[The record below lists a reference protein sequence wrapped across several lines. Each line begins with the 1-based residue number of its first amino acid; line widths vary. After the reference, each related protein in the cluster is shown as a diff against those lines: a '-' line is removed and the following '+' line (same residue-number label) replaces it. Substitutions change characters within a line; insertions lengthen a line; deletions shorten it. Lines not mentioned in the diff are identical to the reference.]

1 MCEHNMGNNICI
13 CCGLFVYFC
22 FTVPPDLFLLGCIF
36 MIVDYDSS
44 MPEEVMMW
52 QRIIASSG
60 GEVETVYGPRVTHVL
75 SETQKS
81 ATFQRVT
88 RTMCLLSLTV
98 YFFEYIIP

>member
-1 MCEHNMGNNICI
+1 M
-13 CCGLFVYFC
+13 YFC
-22 FTVPPDLFLLGCIF
+22 FAVPPDLFLLGCIF

-52 QRIIASSG
+52 QRIISSSG

-88 RTMCLLSLTV
+88 SAMSLLLLAL
-98 YFFEYIIP
+98 FF

>member
-1 MCEHNMGNNICI
+1 LHYVILCYE
-13 CCGLFVYFC
+13 LFVYFC
-22 FTVPPDLFLLGCIF
+22 FAVPPDLFLLGCIF

-52 QRIIASSG
+52 KHIIASSG

-75 SETQKS
+75 CETQKS

-88 RTMCLLSLTV
+88 STMSSLSLAV
-98 YFFEYIIP
+98 YLF

>member
-1 MCEHNMGNNICI
+1 
-13 CCGLFVYFC
+13 
-22 FTVPPDLFLLGCIF
+22 

-75 SETQKS
+75 CETQKS

-88 RTMCLLSLTV
+88 SAIFFSRSYILTWFLTGSGIELIDWIGFSYGAIV
-98 YFFEYIIP
+98 AVH